1 MILRHEGREFVLSI
15 ESLTCFQ
22 ELSVKVN
29 LNDFVQ
35 FHFEEDKASTEHDL
49 Y

>member
-1 MILRHEGREFVLSI
+1 MKAEEFVLSI

-22 ELSVKVN
+22 EFLVKVN
-29 LNDFVQ
+29 LNVQ
-35 FHFEEDKASTEHDL
+35 FHFEKDKASTEHDL